1 MNRKKL
7 LKVLKNVGFLAFGSL
22 LLWWSFRE
30 MKISTLLETLRE
42 ANYVWVF
49 LAMVLGLLSHLSR
62 AMRWRLL
69 ITGAKESASLR
80 STFLGVM
87 SGYLMNFIVPR
98 MGEVSRCAVVNQ
110 REDIPIDKL
119 IGTVITERLFDLIT
133 LGLISVGIYMYQFEL
148 INNFLQSVLPN
159 DPCNLTAG
167 AVEESNNWGKIIT
180 LSVLALVVL
189 FVAYKLLQKPKE
201 IKQKL
206 ITFIRNSWSGVMSI
220 TKLRNPWQFV
230 FHTIFIWAMYF
241 LTAYFIFF
249 ALDTT
254 NHLGVFAG
262 LFVLLVG
269 TLAIIIPVP
278 GGLGT
283 FHTMVMLGLSMPIFQ
298 LTCEEGLQYA
308 TVSHGAQMVMIFVV
322 GGLSL
327 LVISLDRK
335 KKKTSNEDK

>member
-1 MNRKKL
+1 MTKSKRNNI
-7 LKVLKNVGFLAFGSL
+7 LKNIAFLAFGAL

-30 MKISTLLETLRE
+30 MEISTLLKTLRE
-42 ANYVWVF
+42 ANYFWVI
-49 LAMVLGLLSHLSR
+49 LAMLMGVLSHVSR
-62 AMRWRLL
+62 AMRWKQL
-69 ITGAKESASLR
+69 INGAGEETTFR

-133 LGLISVGIYMYQFEL
+133 LGLISLGIYLYQFQL
-148 INNFLQSVLPN
+148 INDFLQNVLPN

-167 AVEESNNWGKIIT
+167 AADNNGNVGKII
-180 LSVLALVVL
+180 SFGVLGLIVV
-189 FVAYKLLQKPKE
+189 FIAYKLLQKPAE
-201 IKQKL
+201 IKEK
-206 ITFIRNSWSGVMSI
+206 IVGFVKNSWAGVMSI
-220 TKLRNPWQFV
+220 TKLKRPLIFIL
-230 FHTIFIWAMYF
+230 HTIFIWTMYF
-241 LTAYFIFF
+241 ITAYFIFF
-249 ALDTT
+249 ALDATT
-254 NHLGVFAG
+254 HLGVFAG

-269 TLAIIIPVP
+269 TLAIVIPVP

-283 FHTMVMLGLSMPIFQ
+283 YHTMVMIGLTMFG
-298 LTCEEGLQYA
+298 LDCKDGLQFA

-327 LVISLDRK
+327 LAISIDRK
-335 KKKTSNEDK
+335 KKNKQDEV